1 MSDSPQPSASVDGG
15 GIPRGLLIVIGLAAG
30 VITIFGIRA
39 MSGIIGP
46 AFLAIVLAIAASP
59 VRRFLVK
66 KGWPSWLGNLISLL
80 TVYVGLILFSLA
92 MLVALA
98 HFGTLIPE
106 YKDEFANTI
115 ADVTSWLKSV
125 GVDQDQL
132 DKIRE
137 SLDLG
142 RLADLITSLLLGT
155 FSILGNV
162 VFIVTMVLFV
172 VMDAGKFSDNLEQLS
187 AYRPNFVRGL
197 FQFATGTRIYLLV
210 STAFGLV
217 VAVIDTAMLTA
228 IGVPGAALWGLLAF
242 ITNYVPNIGFVIG
255 LIPPAILGLLEGG
268 WEMALAV
275 IVGYIVIN
283 TVIQSIIQPKMVG
296 DAVGLSAT
304 VTFLSLVV
312 WSFILGPV
320 GAVLAVPLSL
330 LVRAM
335 FVDVD
340 PKAQWFNA
348 LIGGK
353 VTPPPEEPLG
363 STESSDSP
371 PPAP

>member
-228 IGVPGAALWGLLAF
+228 IGVPGAALWGLLASSP
-242 ITNYVPNIGFVIG
+242 TTCP
-255 LIPPAILGLLEGG
+255 
-268 WEMALAV
+268 
-275 IVGYIVIN
+275 
-283 TVIQSIIQPKMVG
+283 T
-296 DAVGLSAT
+296 SA
-304 VTFLSLVV
+304 S
-312 WSFILGPV
+312 
-320 GAVLAVPLSL
+320 
-330 LVRAM
+330 
-335 FVDVD
+335 
-340 PKAQWFNA
+340 
-348 LIGGK
+348 
-353 VTPPPEEPLG
+353 
-363 STESSDSP
+363 
-371 PPAP
+371 

>member
-1 MSDSPQPSASVDGG
+1 MGSA
-15 GIPRGLLIVIGLAAG
+15 R
-30 VITIFGIRA
+30 
-39 MSGIIGP
+39 
-46 AFLAIVLAIAASP
+46 
-59 VRRFLVK
+59 
-66 KGWPSWLGNLISLL
+66 
-80 TVYVGLILFSLA
+80 
-92 MLVALA
+92 
-98 HFGTLIPE
+98 
-106 YKDEFANTI
+106 
-115 ADVTSWLKSV
+115 
-125 GVDQDQL
+125 
-132 DKIRE
+132 
-137 SLDLG
+137 
-142 RLADLITSLLLGT
+142 
-155 FSILGNV
+155 
-162 VFIVTMVLFV
+162 
-172 VMDAGKFSDNLEQLS
+172 
-187 AYRPNFVRGL
+187 
-197 FQFATGTRIYLLV
+197 
-210 STAFGLV
+210 
-217 VAVIDTAMLTA
+217 
-228 IGVPGAALWGLLAF
+228 F